1 MSKRREGRETAVQLL
16 FSRDFCSDGSTPDI
30 EGFFSLHTASP
41 AVRKHARSLFDGF
54 VGHVAEI
61 DQRIAGTLANFSM
74 ERLTTVDRNILR
86 VAVFEMFHA
95 TEVPPI
101 VAINE
106 AIEIAKRLGGPDS
119 SRFVNGVLDRLK
131 EEVSRPLREPAH
143 TPPSPPSLDSDPS

>member
-16 FSRDFCSDGSTPDI
+16 FSRDFCADGSLPDI
-30 EGFFSLHTASP
+30 EGFFGLHTASP
-41 AVRKHARSLFDGF
+41 AVQKHARSLFDG
-54 VGHVAEI
+54 VVQHLGEI
-61 DQRIAGTLANFSM
+61 DARIAATLANFSM
-74 ERLTTVDRNILR
+74 ERLNTVDRNILR

-119 SRFVNGVLDRLK
+119 GRFVNGVLDRLK
-131 EEVSRPLREPAH
+131 QEVSRPLREPARH
-143 TPPSPPSLDSDPS
+143 PHPLETDPS